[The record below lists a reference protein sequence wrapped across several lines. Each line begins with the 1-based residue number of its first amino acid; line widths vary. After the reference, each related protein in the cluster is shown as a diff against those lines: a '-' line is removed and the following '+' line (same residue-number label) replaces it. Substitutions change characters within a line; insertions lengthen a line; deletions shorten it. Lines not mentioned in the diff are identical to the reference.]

1 MTTPDPA
8 SRFEPIDVP
17 RRYPTREVAIGDLRV
32 GGANPI
38 LIQSMTIADTMDT
51 DGVVGEIR
59 ALVDAG
65 CPLVR
70 LTAPSQRDAENL
82 REIRKRLHADGIR
95 VPMVADIHFTPNA
108 AMVAAE
114 IVEKVRIN
122 PGNYADRKKFKVF
135 EISDAAYA
143 EELERIRDRV
153 VPLVRR
159 CKENG
164 VALRIGTNHGSLSDR
179 IMNRYGDT
187 PEGMV
192 ESALEFVRICRDEGF
207 HDIVL
212 SMKSSIPTVMIAAY
226 RLLVQQMDREGMNYP
241 LHLGVTEAGNG
252 LEGRT
257 KSAVGIGSLLASGM
271 GDTIRVSLTEDSEHE
286 IAACRNILQGIEGE
300 TRLPDPAPDVP
311 PATPPVTPATPATP
325 PDHATAGA
333 TRARGASP
341 TRVWWRPADSWRTL
355 PPVAWATRRRTAP
368 WVLAGGRA
376 ATSPGSD
383 AAVTVTPGERAADT
397 VALGGDAPVRVELR
411 AALDAPPDVA
421 AMHRRDR
428 ERLPEFLSV
437 EIPTEVVT
445 GGAMSAA
452 GLDRLRERL
461 ERIREETG
469 LPVLAE
475 WPTLKPE
482 ASRTRVRML
491 PDPTVI
497 EGLARSAGALGL
509 PAPDPGS
516 GLGGGL
522 DGGGDGGHEGG
533 LDGGRDD
540 LDEVLGALARSGCPV
555 RWRLAPSVPVGLA
568 PVLAART
575 RDAGVPGV
583 GFVLDVG
590 PATIARGRALS
601 DALRG
606 DDALVFLEAPASG
619 STGAMVAGTL
629 LTEGIG
635 DAVCL
640 TDRPAGGA
648 PGAAPA
654 VAPPWPAGGVPWDDD
669 PVAASYLL
677 LQACRIRLTR
687 AEFIA
692 CPSCG
697 RTQFDL
703 QTTTARIRARTEHLS
718 GVKIAIMGCI
728 VNGPGEM
735 ADADFGYVGSGSGRV
750 DLYVGRERVE
760 KNIPAADAE
769 DRLVALLAEHGVWK
783 EPEAAASSPGE

>member
-1 MTTPDPA
+1 MNTPENAP
-8 SRFEPIDVP
+8 RFEPIDVP
-17 RRYPTREVAIGDLRV
+17 RRFPTREVGIGGLRI

-51 DGVVGEIR
+51 DAVVREIR

-135 EISDAAYA
+135 EISDADYA
-143 EELERIRDRV
+143 AELERIRDRV

-192 ESALEFVRICRDEGF
+192 ESALEFVRICGDEAF
-207 HDIVL
+207 HEIVL
-212 SMKSSIPTVMIAAY
+212 SMKSSIPSVMIAAY
-226 RLLVQQMDREGMNYP
+226 RLLVQQMDREGMSYP
-241 LHLGVTEAGNG
+241 IHLGVTEAGNG

-257 KSAVGIGSLLASGM
+257 KSAVGIGSLLASGI

-286 IAACRNILQGIEGE
+286 IAACRNILQGLEAE
-300 TRLPDPAPDVP
+300 TTLPDPSTGDPSG
-311 PATPPVTPATPATP
+311 PATGAPTTG
-325 PDHATAGA
+325 AG
-333 TRARGASP
+333 
-341 TRVWWRPADSWRTL
+341 RVWWRPADSWRTL
-355 PPVAWATRRRTAP
+355 PAVAWATRRRTAP
-368 WVLAGGRA
+368 WALG
-376 ATSPGSD
+376 D
-383 AAVTVTPGERAADT
+383 EAVRTT
-397 VALGGDAPVRVELR
+397 LGGDAPVRVELR
-411 AALDAPPDVA
+411 TPLDAPPDVG
-421 AMHRRDR
+421 AMRRRDR
-428 ERLPEFLSV
+428 ERCPELLTLAVPS
-437 EIPTEVVT
+437 
-445 GGAMSAA
+445 GAAPGPEPA
-452 GLDRLRERL
+452 TTPDAIRDRVD
-461 ERIREETG
+461 RIRRETE
-469 LPVLAE
+469 LPVLLE
-475 WPTLKPE
+475 WPTLNPD
-482 ASRTRVRML
+482 SPRTRVRVL
-491 PDPTVI
+491 PDVAAV
-497 EGLARSAGALGL
+497 EALAGSAGAVGV
-509 PAPDPGS
+509 PAPDP
-516 GLGGGL
+516 
-522 DGGGDGGHEGG
+522 D
-533 LDGGRDD
+533 RVPDD
-540 LDEVLGALARSGCPV
+540 LDALLAALARHRCPV
-555 RWRLAPSVPVGLA
+555 RWRLAPEVPVGFA
-568 PVLAART
+568 PGLAART
-575 RDAGVPGV
+575 REAGVPGV

-590 PATIARGRALS
+590 PATIARGRALAA
-601 DALRG
+601 ALRG

-635 DAVCL
+635 DVLCL
-640 TDRPAGGA
+640 TDAAPAT
-648 PGAAPA
+648 APA
-654 VAPPWPAGGVPWDDD
+654 VAPPWPAGGVSWDPD

-750 DLYVGRERVE
+750 DLYVGKERVE
-760 KNIPAADAE
+760 KNIPAAEAE

-783 EPEAAASSPGE
+783 EPGPT